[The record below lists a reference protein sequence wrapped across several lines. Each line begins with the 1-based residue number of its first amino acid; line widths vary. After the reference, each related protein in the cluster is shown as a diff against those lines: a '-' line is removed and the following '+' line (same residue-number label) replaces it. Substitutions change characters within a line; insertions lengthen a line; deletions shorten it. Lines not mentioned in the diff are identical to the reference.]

1 MEIEFNY
8 GNNFP
13 YLINCHHC
21 KHNILL
27 YFNIDMDFDQA
38 PYNLWTK
45 FRAKFFQSLKN
56 GFYPY
61 FFKTKPSRLT
71 SCVKNSVFGIPV
83 MNRNILVNPLEKL
96 EFSQLMNREGQAN
109 WPF

>member
-1 MEIEFNY
+1 
-8 GNNFP
+8 
-13 YLINCHHC
+13 
-21 KHNILL
+21 
-27 YFNIDMDFDQA
+27 MDFDQA

-45 FRAKFFQSLKN
+45 FWAKFFQSLKN

-83 MNRNILVNPLEKL
+83 GEEEEEEEMNHMNSNIL
-96 EFSQLMNREGQAN
+96 AN
-109 WPF
+109 LILWEICIL